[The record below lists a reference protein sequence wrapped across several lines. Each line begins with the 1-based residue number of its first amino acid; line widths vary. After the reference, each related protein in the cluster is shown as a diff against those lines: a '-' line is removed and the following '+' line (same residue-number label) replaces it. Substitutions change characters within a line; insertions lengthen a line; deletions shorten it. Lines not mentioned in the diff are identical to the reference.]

1 LLLAFGGGVEEVVE
15 EVVGEMELFTG
26 IGAQPDRFVGFIGF
40 NGRGRGA
47 GRGTL
52 RPMAVNGGPLS
63 PKANGFSF
71 GSSDGVLVIIAR
83 LGIED
88 S

>member
-1 LLLAFGGGVEEVVE
+1 ME
-15 EVVGEMELFTG
+15 EVVGEVVGAVGLFKG
-26 IGAQPDRFVGFIGF
+26 RGAQPEKFVELVGF
-40 NGRGRGA
+40 NGIGSGA

-71 GSSDGVLVIIAR
+71 GSSDGVLDLLVIIAH